1 MSELPGSWVQ
11 AEIGTLCNLINGRA
25 FKPKEWT
32 NVGLP
37 IIRIQN
43 LNKPNAQFNYFSGL
57 LAEKHLVKKGDLLF
71 AWSGTPGTSFG
82 AHIWNGD
89 DAALNQHIFKFEL
102 SEKDIDRS
110 FLRHAINQ
118 KLDELVGSAQGG
130 VGLRH
135 VTKGTF
141 ERTKIAFP
149 PRLEQTLIVEK
160 LDVLLSQVNLIKKR
174 VDAIP
179 SLLNRFRQSV
189 LTSAISGELT
199 EEWRNQNGVRI
210 GESNST
216 GWISKS
222 LPELG
227 ELGRG
232 KSKHRPRNDKRLF
245 GGEYPFIQTGE
256 VANSTGRINQAKT
269 FYSEFGL
276 AQSRLF
282 PKGTL
287 CITIAANIA
296 DTAILEMDA
305 CFPDSIVG
313 FIANEKE
320 CSTQFVKY
328 LIDANKQNLE
338 DFAPAT
344 AQKNINMK
352 VLNELVFPIPQ
363 LSEQI
368 EIIRRAEQFFTFADQ
383 LEARINAIRFRV
395 DQLGKSILA
404 TAFSGELTA
413 DWRVANA
420 ALINGNNSAERLLEK
435 IKTGRETTEIQS
447 KKIRSREIKKVQK
460 RMSKGI
466 ITVAEALKNADKAL
480 TGQELMAAAGYTRD
494 SKTDRL
500 EQFFLD
506 IRDAL
511 ETKTIIKLL
520 RDENGQDWFSLSKES
535 EVRR

>member
-1 MSELPGSWVQ
+1 MSELPGGWVQ

-43 LNKPNAQFNYFSGL
+43 LNKPNAQFNYFSGV

-102 SEKDIDRS
+102 SGKDIDRG
-110 FLRHAINQ
+110 FLCHAINQ
-118 KLDELVGSAQGG
+118 KLDELVNSAQGG

-174 VDAIP
+174 VDSIP

-199 EEWRNQNGVRI
+199 EEWRSQNGIRI

-216 GWISKS
+216 GWVSKS

-245 GGEYPFIQTGE
+245 GGKYPFIQTGE
-256 VANSTGRINQAKT
+256 VANSTGRINQART

-368 EIIRRAEQFFTFADQ
+368 EIIRRAEHFFRFADQ
-383 LEARINAIRFRV
+383 LEARINAVRFRV

-420 ALINGNNSAERLLEK
+420 ALINGDNSAERLLEK
-435 IKTGRETTEIQS
+435 IKTGRETTELQS
-447 KKIRSREIKKVQK
+447 KKNSSREIKKVQK

-480 TGQELMAAAGYTRD
+480 TGQDLMAAAGYNRD

-511 ETKTIIKLL
+511 ETREITKLL
-520 RDENGQDWFSLSKES
+520 RDENGQDWFSLTKEN